1 MTDAASAHGTAAPD
15 PSDSVAPSAGGVAGT
30 IPVAGSESADGMFR
44 SLKQYNARL
53 YFSSLLVS
61 NIGSWLQLTGTS
73 YLVYRLTGNA
83 ADLGYNVAFQFLPML
98 VLGTWAGAFADR
110 YDRRTIMIA
119 TQSLMALQAMV
130 LGILDLT
137 DNVTLPVVWA
147 LSLFLGVVGA
157 MDNPARRGLITELV
171 PTTQLGNAMSLNTTV
186 MTGSRVFGA
195 ALAALLVVPLG
206 TGWLFILNGVS
217 YAAMIYGVVGL
228 RTAEMVP
235 AVKRPSGG
243 TPVRDVFRYV
253 ASNRRLSS
261 MFIAYIVV
269 STFAFN
275 YSVVFPK
282 FADLKWGNE
291 DAFGWLL
298 TVTGIGSVVGSLATA
313 RLQRVSLRWLMFNVG
328 VLGAANIAIAFS
340 QQLWLAFVLCL
351 PLGFGGA
358 AMIASGNAI
367 SQQESPP
374 DMRGRLLALTAV
386 AFLGSTPIGGPVTGL
401 IADFVSLEWSLAYG
415 GVSCFVCVAVL
426 AWRWR

>member
-1 MTDAASAHGTAAPD
+1 
-15 PSDSVAPSAGGVAGT
+15 
-30 IPVAGSESADGMFR
+30 MFR
-44 SLKQYNARL
+44 SLNAYNARL
-53 YFSSLLVS
+53 YFAGLMLS
-61 NIGSWLQLTGTS
+61 NIGSWMQLTATS

-98 VLGTWAGAFADR
+98 LLGTWAGAFADR
-110 YDRRTIMIA
+110 YDRRTIMVT
-119 TQSLMALQAMV
+119 TQSLMAVQAILLGV
-130 LGILDLT
+130 LDITGH
-137 DNVTLPVVWA
+137 VTLPIVWA
-147 LSLFLGVVGA
+147 LSLCLGVLGA

-171 PTTQLGNAMSLNTTV
+171 PQTLLSNAMSLNTTV

-195 ALAALLVVPLG
+195 ALAAVLVVPLG
-206 TGWLFILNGVS
+206 TGWLFILNGLS
-217 YAAMIYGVVGL
+217 YAAMIYGIVGL
-228 RTAEMVP
+228 RSVEMVP

-253 ASNRRLSS
+253 ASNRRLSA
-261 MFIAYIVV
+261 MFFVYIVV

-275 YSVVFPK
+275 YSVVYPK
-282 FADLKWGNE
+282 LVDVKWGNA

-313 RLQRVSLRWLMFNVG
+313 RLPRVPLRWLMFNVG
-328 VLGAANIAIAFS
+328 VLGAANIAVAFS
-340 QQLWLAFVLCL
+340 PNLVWAFALSL

-386 AFLGSTPIGGPVTGL
+386 AFLGSTPIGGPITGL
-401 IADFVSLEWSLAYG
+401 IADNVSLEWSMAYG
-415 GVSCFVCVAVL
+415 GVSCFLCLAVL

>member
-1 MTDAASAHGTAAPD
+1 
-15 PSDSVAPSAGGVAGT
+15 
-30 IPVAGSESADGMFR
+30 MFR
-44 SLKQYNARL
+44 SLNAYNARL
-53 YFSSLLVS
+53 YFAGLMLS
-61 NIGSWLQLTGTS
+61 NIGSWMQLTATS

-98 VLGTWAGAFADR
+98 LLGTWAGAFADR
-110 YDRRTIMIA
+110 YDRRTIMVT
-119 TQSLMALQAMV
+119 TQSLMAVQAILLGV
-130 LGILDLT
+130 LDITGH
-137 DNVTLPVVWA
+137 VTLPIVWA
-147 LSLFLGVVGA
+147 LSLCLGVLGA

-171 PTTQLGNAMSLNTTV
+171 PQTLLSNAMSLNTTV

-195 ALAALLVVPLG
+195 ALAAVLVVPLG
-206 TGWLFILNGVS
+206 TGWLFILNGLS
-217 YAAMIYGVVGL
+217 YAAMIYGIVGL
-228 RTAEMVP
+228 RSVEMVP

-253 ASNRRLSS
+253 ASNRRLSA
-261 MFIAYIVV
+261 MFFVYIVV

-275 YSVVFPK
+275 YSVVYPK
-282 FADLKWGNE
+282 LADVKWGNA

-313 RLQRVSLRWLMFNVG
+313 RLPRVPLRWLVFNVG
-328 VLGAANIAIAFS
+328 VLGAANIAVAFS
-340 QQLWLAFVLCL
+340 PNLVWAFALSL

-386 AFLGSTPIGGPVTGL
+386 AFLGSTPIGGPITGL
-401 IADFVSLEWSLAYG
+401 IADNVSLEWSMAYG
-415 GVSCFVCVAVL
+415 GVSCFLCLAVL

>member
-1 MTDAASAHGTAAPD
+1 
-15 PSDSVAPSAGGVAGT
+15 
-30 IPVAGSESADGMFR
+30 MFR
-44 SLKQYNARL
+44 SLNAYNARL
-53 YFSSLLVS
+53 YFAGLMLS
-61 NIGSWLQLTGTS
+61 NIGSWMQLTATS

-98 VLGTWAGAFADR
+98 LLGTWAGAFADR
-110 YDRRTIMIA
+110 YDRRTIMVT
-119 TQSLMALQAMV
+119 TQSLMAVQAILLGV
-130 LGILDLT
+130 LDITGH
-137 DNVTLPVVWA
+137 VTLPIVWA
-147 LSLFLGVVGA
+147 LSLCLGVLGA

-171 PTTQLGNAMSLNTTV
+171 PQTLLSNAMSLNTTV

-195 ALAALLVVPLG
+195 ALAAVLVVPLG
-206 TGWLFILNGVS
+206 TGWLFILNGLS
-217 YAAMIYGVVGL
+217 YAAMIYGIVGL
-228 RTAEMVP
+228 RSAEMVP

-253 ASNRRLSS
+253 ASNRRLSA
-261 MFIAYIVV
+261 MFFVYIVV

-275 YSVVFPK
+275 YSVVYPK
-282 FADLKWGNE
+282 LVDVKWGNA

-313 RLQRVSLRWLMFNVG
+313 RLPRVPLRWLMFNVG
-328 VLGAANIAIAFS
+328 VLGAANIAVAFS
-340 QQLWLAFVLCL
+340 PNLVWAFALSL

-386 AFLGSTPIGGPVTGL
+386 AFLGSTPIGGPITGL
-401 IADFVSLEWSLAYG
+401 IADNVSLEWSMAYG
-415 GVSCFVCVAVL
+415 GVSCFLCLAVL

>member
-1 MTDAASAHGTAAPD
+1 
-15 PSDSVAPSAGGVAGT
+15 
-30 IPVAGSESADGMFR
+30 MFR
-44 SLKQYNARL
+44 SLNAYNARL
-53 YFSSLLVS
+53 YFAGLMLS
-61 NIGSWLQLTGTS
+61 NIGSWMQLTATS

-98 VLGTWAGAFADR
+98 LLGTWAGAFADR
-110 YDRRTIMIA
+110 YDRRTIMVT
-119 TQSLMALQAMV
+119 TQSLMAVQAILLGV
-130 LGILDLT
+130 LDITGH
-137 DNVTLPVVWA
+137 VTLPIVWA
-147 LSLFLGVVGA
+147 LSLCLGVLGA

-171 PTTQLGNAMSLNTTV
+171 PQTLLSNAMSLNTTV

-195 ALAALLVVPLG
+195 ALAAVLVVPLG
-206 TGWLFILNGVS
+206 TGWLFILNGLS
-217 YAAMIYGVVGL
+217 YAAMIYGIVGL
-228 RTAEMVP
+228 RSAEMVP

-253 ASNRRLSS
+253 ASNRRLSA
-261 MFIAYIVV
+261 MFFAYIVV

-275 YSVVFPK
+275 YSVVYPK
-282 FADLKWGNE
+282 LADVKWGNA

-313 RLQRVSLRWLMFNVG
+313 RLPRVPLRWLMFNVG
-328 VLGAANIAIAFS
+328 VLGAANIAVAFS
-340 QQLWLAFVLCL
+340 PNLVWAFALSL

-386 AFLGSTPIGGPVTGL
+386 AFLGSTPIGGPITGL
-401 IADFVSLEWSLAYG
+401 IADNVSLEWSMAYG
-415 GVSCFVCVAVL
+415 GVSCFLCLAVL